1 MTERDGSKA
10 RASAICIQAEHL
22 LRMAGKL
29 PEKTAGRCLFRQQ
42 RPMTSRCCWSKHAL
56 ARLRGKMGETARRGH
71 ERYRHGGDF
80 CEWGRSTV
88 RAGQRTE
95 NRPFSGKTATQPEWP
110 SRENA

>member
-71 ERYRHGGDF
+71 ERYRHGGDAR
-80 CEWGRSTV
+80 ERRPEPVPGEQGQEKRAYRS
-88 RAGQRTE
+88 RTY
-95 NRPFSGKTATQPEWP
+95 
-110 SRENA
+110 